1 MKIKTLILC
10 CSLSLSSLLN
20 GMFGNLDECLEEANQ
35 AFSLLEVNMEKS
47 SIENAI
53 KVLEKT
59 LNSFNEKISAK
70 NVIID
75 SEEEDEIYLWIEI
88 LENNLYL
95 IQKIKMFLDGNENGS
110 LLKQL
115 ASSSSVF
122 YPIIRKA
129 FEAKGVQF

>member
-53 KVLEKT
+53 NILNKT
-59 LNSFNEKISAK
+59 LNSFNEKINAK

-75 SEEEDEIYLWIEI
+75 SEEEDEIYSWIEI

-95 IQKIKMFLDGNENGS
+95 IQEVKMFLVGKKDGS

-129 FEAKGVQF
+129 FEAKGIQF